1 MFWEHAPLWQD
12 SVNTLEFRECLNP
25 RSVPDCAVP
34 RILDPEHSAFL
45 NCTHTRSR
53 DCFEPAEV
61 LLTCV
66 LPFPAHSARGETATR
81 LQPSSCGAALAN
93 KDYWFPVT
101 ARSVLMTLCA
111 GLSLATVANRCSLQS
126 SETPADPQKIA

>member
-12 SVNTLEFRECLNP
+12 SVNTFEFRECLNP
-25 RSVPDCAVP
+25 RSVPDCAVA
-34 RILDPEHSAFL
+34 RILDSDLSAFL

-66 LPFPAHSARGETATR
+66 LPLPAHSARGETATR

-93 KDYWFPVT
+93 KDYWFLVT
-101 ARSVLMTLCA
+101 ARAVLMTLCA
-111 GLSLATVANRCSLQS
+111 GLS
-126 SETPADPQKIA
+126 